1 MKVLHVL
8 DHSLPNYDGYAFRS
22 WEIIRFQRLRGL
34 ETVQVTSAK
43 HASASADVTSETV
56 EGVEFHRTKPLGG
69 PYSLPVLDQVGVV
82 RGLTRR
88 LQGLIADHQP
98 DVIHAHSPSL
108 NGLAALSA
116 GRAAGLPVVY
126 EMRSFWEDAAVDAG
140 ACREGDLRYRLT
152 RASETW
158 VVQRADHVVPICRGI
173 ANDLSTRG
181 VPDDRLSVVANS
193 VDFSRFSRTPEYDDQ
208 LASRY
213 GLTRG
218 KTLGFAGSFFT
229 FEGLETL
236 VDAMRQ
242 VREHEP
248 DTRLLLVGDGA
259 ERADLEARARAAGV
273 DDVIVFTG
281 RVPHADIQRYYG
293 VMDVLVYPRT
303 PMRLTELVTPLKP
316 LEAMAYGK
324 NVVASDVGGHR
335 ELVEHDRTGI
345 LFRAGDA
352 DDLAAQTLALLADPA
367 RQQRLREAARRHV
380 ETHHN
385 WAVTIDRYPPI
396 YERLI
401 KREPA

>member
-22 WEIIRFQRLRGL
+22 WEIIRFQRQRGL
-34 ETVQVTSAK
+34 ETVQVTSSK
-43 HASASADVTSETV
+43 HAGAASDVASETV
-56 EGVEFHRTKPLGG
+56 EGLEFHRTRPLGG
-69 PYSLPVLDQVGVV
+69 LYTLPVIDQVGVV
-82 RGLTRR
+82 RGLAQR
-88 LQGLIADHQP
+88 LRGLVAEHRP
-98 DVIHAHSPSL
+98 DLIHAHSPSL

-158 VVQRADHVVPICRGI
+158 VVRRADHVVPICRGI
-173 ANDLSTRG
+173 ADDLAARG
-181 VPDDRLSVVANS
+181 VPGERLSVVANS
-193 VDFSRFSRTPEYDDQ
+193 VDFSRFSRAPDYDDT
-208 LASRY
+208 LADRY

-229 FEGLETL
+229 FEGLGTL
-236 VDAMRQ
+236 VDAMRR
-242 VREHEP
+242 VREREP
-248 DTRLLLVGDGA
+248 GARLLLVGDGA
-259 ERADLEARARAAGV
+259 ERADLEARTRAAGV
-273 DDVIVFTG
+273 DDIVVFTG

-335 ELVEHDRTGI
+335 ELIEHDRTGM

-352 DDLAAQTLALLADPA
+352 DDLAAQTLALLGDAA
-367 RQQRLREAARRHV
+367 RQQRLREAARSHV

-385 WAVTIDRYPPI
+385 WAVTIDRYLPI
-396 YERLI
+396 YARLTG
-401 KREPA
+401 RTPA